1 MVYPIFWRIKLY
13 ILRYRFEKVKKRS
26 QQLAVKLMELKNSLE
41 CVKCKYCNIKN
52 IEKGEL

>member
-1 MVYPIFWRIKLY
+1 MVYRIFWRIKLY
-13 ILRYRFEKVKKRS
+13 IFRYRLEKVKKRS
-26 QQLAVKLMELKNSLE
+26 RKLAAKLMELKNSLE